1 MDSIN
6 VLESLNRLVR
16 LTRRFQVSQSRDARG
31 PGHASF
37 GDTRLM
43 GVLHRSEGLSAK
55 ELAEIMDVRPPSLS
69 EALGRLESNGDIRR
83 ERDALDY
90 RVNRF
95 YLTDKGRNEIQ
106 KRADDY
112 TKMRDA
118 IEECLSE
125 EERGIFIKLCGKLSN
140 QLTELTEKGNPRR
153 PGYTLGTME

>member
-1 MDSIN
+1 
-6 VLESLNRLVR
+6 
-16 LTRRFQVSQSRDARG
+16 
-31 PGHASF
+31 
-37 GDTRLM
+37 M